1 MKACKNCGW
10 IGGNAGCDVCR
21 PIRKRIHCRLI
32 FDARAVGEP
41 KGQPRLRAF
50 SRGGKAA
57 VFDPSTAEG
66 WKSCVATACQPVQ
79 GRGLESAVMLTLV
92 FHMPRPKQHFG
103 TRGLLARWAGT
114 LFSRKPDAD
123 NLAKAV
129 MDALTVI
136 GVWRDDDQVT
146 DLIVRKRFTAPGSPS
161 GCRIQI
167 YELTETP

>member
-1 MKACKNCGW
+1 M
-10 IGGNAGCDVCR
+10 
-21 PIRKRIHCRLI
+21 IHSRLI

-41 KGQPRLRAF
+41 KGQPRPRAF

-57 VFDPSTAEG
+57 VFDPATAEG
-66 WKSCVATACQPVQ
+66 WKACVATACKPLE
-79 GRGLESAVMLTLV
+79 GRGIDSALMLSLV
-92 FHMPRPKQHFG
+92 FHMPRPKAHFG
-103 TRGLLARWAGT
+103 KLGLLDRWFGT
-114 LFSRKPDAD
+114 LFTRKPDAD

-129 MDALTVI
+129 MDAMTAI

-146 DLIVRKRFTAPGSPS
+146 DLIVRKRFTAPGTPS

>member
-1 MKACKNCGW
+1 M
-10 IGGNAGCDVCR
+10 
-21 PIRKRIHCRLI
+21 IHSRLI
-32 FDARAVGEP
+32 FDTRAVGEP
-41 KGQPRLRAF
+41 KGQPRPRAF

-57 VFDPSTAEG
+57 VFDPATAEG
-66 WKSCVATACQPVQ
+66 WKACVAKACEPLV
-79 GRGLESAVMLTLV
+79 GRGIDSALMLSLT
-92 FHMPRPKQHFG
+92 FHMPRPKKHFG
-103 TRGLLARWAGT
+103 KHPKKLGQLLAAFVGT
-114 LFSRKPDAD
+114 LFTRKPDAD

-129 MDALTVI
+129 MDAMTAI